1 MADQASAAD
10 DVLGSQ
16 SSPTPPSAKGETRIE
31 EPTRAERT
39 IARRVAESRAT
50 VPDFEL
56 NAEVDMHE
64 AAALWKTAQHEL
76 LTAVLTKACAL
87 ALRDTPRANG
97 AYRDGRFE
105 LYSRVNI
112 GVGVPTGAA
121 QTFPT
126 VFDADSKS
134 VAELYAE
141 IGTSARRA
149 REGEL
154 TPPELAGTTFT
165 LFSVAGG
172 GVAQVTPIITPP
184 HAAAVGAGVVREAP
198 VVRRGEIVAGRV
210 MTVTLASDH
219 RILYGAHAERFL
231 SLIKELLEHP
241 GSL

>member
-1 MADQASAAD
+1 MVDPVTAAGD
-10 DVLGSQ
+10 ALNSQ
-16 SSPTPPSAKGETRIE
+16 SPPAPPSAKGETRIE

-50 VPDFEL
+50 VPDLEL
-56 NAEVDMHE
+56 SAEVDLGE
-64 AAALWKTAQHEL
+64 APERWRTAEHEL
-76 LTAVLTKACAL
+76 LMAVLTRACAL

-112 GVGVPTGAA
+112 GVAVSTGDA

-134 VAELYAE
+134 VAELHAE
-141 IGTSARRA
+141 IRTSARRA

-154 TPPELAGTTFT
+154 TPPELAGATFT
-165 LFSVAGG
+165 LLSGG
-172 GVAQVTPIITPP
+172 ADGVARVTPIITPP
-184 HAAAVGAGVVREAP
+184 HAAAVGAGAVREAA
-198 VVRRGEIVAGRV
+198 VVRRGEIVAGRI
-210 MTVTLASDH
+210 MTVTLACDH

-231 SLIKELLEHP
+231 SMVKELLERP
-241 GSL
+241 ESL